1 MQRWMAA
8 RSPGLTARWRR
19 SSTAIRLSGAGVP
32 PFEDELDERGPA
44 KILADEVS
52 MELASLGILAGIGLV
67 GGFMAG
73 FLGIGGGIVMIPLLM
88 YGAGLPMKLVTGISM
103 VQAFFATSSG
113 LLIHRRNRTVNARLG
128 VILGAGGVTGGL
140 IGSIGS
146 SSSLVSPRALLALYV
161 FLVAIA
167 LGLLIFAPRSE
178 KPKDVQVKV
187 WQAFPLGLG
196 VGTFAGMLGVGG
208 GFIMTPLMISVLKIP
223 TKVAVGTS
231 LLMILPTTFA
241 GATGKVATGQFD
253 LGIAAA
259 VIVGSIIGAQFGGR
273 VNSRVSPR
281 AIRMSLGVLLV
292 CIMIRT
298 GIDLFTG

>member
-1 MQRWMAA
+1 
-8 RSPGLTARWRR
+8 
-19 SSTAIRLSGAGVP
+19 
-32 PFEDELDERGPA
+32 
-44 KILADEVS
+44 